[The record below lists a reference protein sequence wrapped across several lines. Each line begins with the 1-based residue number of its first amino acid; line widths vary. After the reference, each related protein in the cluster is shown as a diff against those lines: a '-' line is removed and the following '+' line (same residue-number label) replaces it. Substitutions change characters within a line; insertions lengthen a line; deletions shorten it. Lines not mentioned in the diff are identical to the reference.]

1 MSSENDLSNL
11 PNQLKRLVAI
21 RGEAIRYVSA
31 KDLEREGV
39 LFVQDGNHGN
49 NRPRQEE
56 FVGDSIPFVRPPDLV
71 SGEVCFTS
79 CDHIND
85 KAYSRIRK
93 GIGKPGDIL
102 ITTNA
107 TIGRIAKTQQNA
119 PETFVVNPQI
129 TLWRST
135 DKRVV
140 DQKYLYCFMR
150 DAAFMD
156 QLWSF
161 CGDNSTFNY
170 VCLSL
175 QKEIYLALPDIQEQK
190 AIAHILGTLDDKI
203 ELNRKTNETLE
214 AMAKALFK
222 SWFVDFDPVRAKI
235 EGRPT
240 GLPSEIS
247 DLFPDSFEDSELGEI
262 PSGWSISCVNDLCEW
277 VSSGGTPSRS
287 RKDFWEN
294 GNIPWFKTGEL
305 NDAPLLDSAEKINE
319 LALGNSSCK
328 YWEAGTILFAIY
340 ASPTVGRLGVLT
352 ESGTSNQAAA
362 GLKAKVGIGTPFLR
376 RTLLFSRDELQNIAV
391 GAAQQNINVQILK
404 DHKVVA
410 PGSSLATIYSKTI
423 SPLDEQQICLAKS
436 TREFCLL
443 RDALLPKLISGEI
456 RITDAEKML
465 EEVGV

>member
-1 MSSENDLSNL
+1 MSSEW
-11 PNQLKRLVAI
+11 RLI
-21 RGEAIRYVSA
+21 
-31 KDLEREGV
+31 K
-39 LFVQDGNHGN
+39 VQDLGTIVTG
-49 NRPRQEE
+49 RT
-56 FVGDSIPFVRPPDLV
+56 PP
-71 SGEVCFTS
+71 SGESDYYGEETPFLTPSDFGDLRKVEITGRRLSKTGTDRMSKILVPSGVGISCIGWQMGKAVLIDQPTITNQQINSIIISAERIDKYFVYYSLSTRRNEFFTLGS
-79 CDHIND
+79 GG
-85 KAYSRIRK
+85 SRT
-93 GIGKPGDIL
+93 PIL
-102 ITTNA
+102 N
-107 TIGRIAKTQQNA
+107 KTDFGNLD
-119 PETFVVNPQI
+119 F
-129 TLWRST
+129 L
-135 DKRVV
+135 
-140 DQKYLYCFMR
+140 
-150 DAAFMD
+150 
-156 QLWSF
+156 
-161 CGDNSTFNY
+161 
-170 VCLSL
+170 
-175 QKEIYLALPDIQEQK
+175 LPPVSEQK
-190 AIAHILGTLDDKI
+190 AIAHILGTLDNKI

-222 SWFVDFDPVRAKI
+222 SWFVDFDPVRAKA
-235 EGRPT
+235 EGRST
-240 GLPSEIS
+240 GLSPEIS

-262 PSGWSISCVNDLCEW
+262 PSGWSISCVNDLCDW

-362 GLKAKVGIGTPFLR
+362 GLKAKGVIGTPFLR

-410 PGSSLATIYSKTI
+410 PGIPLATVYSKSI

-436 TREFCLL
+436 TRELCLL

-456 RITDAEKML
+456 RIPDAEKML
-465 EEVGV
+465 EEVVL

>member
-1 MSSENDLSNL
+1 MQTGDIKSSGGKVTAFTQTYSEAGLAQS
-11 PNQLKRLVAI
+11 RLWEAGTLCITIAANIAETAI
-21 RGEAIRYVSA
+21 LAFPSCFPDSVVGFIGNPSLVDTRYVEYAFRHLRSQIQGDA
-31 KDLEREGV
+31 SGS
-39 LFVQDGNHGN
+39 VQDNINLEYLRSH
-49 NRPRQEE
+49 Q
-56 FVGDSIPFVRPPDLV
+56 IPV
-71 SGEVCFTS
+71 
-79 CDHIND
+79 
-85 KAYSRIRK
+85 YS
-93 GIGKPGDIL
+93 L
-102 ITTNA
+102 A
-107 TIGRIAKTQQNA
+107 T
-119 PETFVVNPQI
+119 
-129 TLWRST
+129 
-135 DKRVV
+135 
-140 DQKYLYCFMR
+140 
-150 DAAFMD
+150 
-156 QLWSF
+156 
-161 CGDNSTFNY
+161 
-170 VCLSL
+170 
-175 QKEIYLALPDIQEQK
+175 QK

-203 ELNRKTNETLE
+203 QLNRKTNETLE

-222 SWFVDFDPVRAKI
+222 SWFVDFDPVKAKA

-240 GLPSEIS
+240 GLPAEIS

-328 YWEAGTILFAIY
+328 YWEADTILFAIY

-362 GLKAKVGIGTPFLR
+362 GLKAKGVIGTPFLR

-410 PGSSLATIYSKTI
+410 PGIPLASVYSKTI

-436 TREFCLL
+436 TRELCLL
-443 RDALLPKLISGEI
+443 RDALLPKLISGEL
-456 RITDAEKML
+456 RIPDAEKML

>member
-1 MSSENDLSNL
+1 MSSDWVQCRLGDVIT
-11 PNQLKRLVAI
+11 LKRGYDLPKQSREQGTVPIISSSGVSDYHNLAMAKAP
-21 RGEAIRYVSA
+21 GVVTGRYGTIGNVYYVKEDYFPLNTTLYV
-31 KDLEREGV
+31 KD
-39 LFVQDGNHGN
+39 FKGNDPGFISYHLRTIDFN
-49 NRPRQEE
+49 
-56 FVGDSIPFVRPPDLV
+56 
-71 SGEVCFTS
+71 S
-79 CDHIND
+79 CSD
-85 KAYSRIRK
+85 KAAV
-93 GIGKPGDIL
+93 PGVNRNHLHELETAIPP
-102 ITTNA
+102 
-107 TIGRIAKTQQNA
+107 IA
-119 PETFVVNPQI
+119 
-129 TLWRST
+129 
-135 DKRVV
+135 
-140 DQKYLYCFMR
+140 
-150 DAAFMD
+150 
-156 QLWSF
+156 
-161 CGDNSTFNY
+161 
-170 VCLSL
+170 
-175 QKEIYLALPDIQEQK
+175 EQK

-214 AMAKALFK
+214 AMAKSLFK
-222 SWFVDFDPVRAKI
+222 AWFVDFDPVRSKV

-240 GLPSEIS
+240 GLPAEIS

-262 PSGWSISCVNDLCEW
+262 PSGWGISCVNDLCEW

-362 GLKAKVGIGTPFLR
+362 GLKAKGVIGTPFLR

-410 PGSSLATIYSKTI
+410 PGIPLATVYSKTI

-436 TREFCLL
+436 TRELCLL

-456 RITDAEKML
+456 RIPDAEKML
-465 EEVGV
+465 EEVDF

>member
-1 MSSENDLSNL
+1 MNSDWNHISFGEFISLQRGHDL
-11 PNQLKRLVAI
+11 PEQ
-21 RGEAIRYVSA
+21 
-31 KDLEREGV
+31 ERE
-39 LFVQDGNHGN
+39 DGNVPILGSFGVTGWH
-49 NRPRQEE
+49 
-56 FVGDSIPFVRPPDLV
+56 S
-71 SGEVCFTS
+71 TA
-79 CDHIND
+79 
-85 KAYSRIRK
+85 KAK
-93 GIGKPGDIL
+93 APGL
-102 ITTNA
+102 
-107 TIGRIAKTQQNA
+107 TIGRSGASFGVATY
-119 PETFVVNPQI
+119 
-129 TLWRST
+129 T
-135 DKRVV
+135 DK
-140 DQKYLYCFMR
+140 DYFPLNTTLYVTDFNGNNPR
-150 DAAFMD
+150 FAYYFAKNFDFTAF
-156 QLWSF
+156 
-161 CGDNSTFNY
+161 NSGSAQP
-170 VCLSL
+170 SL
-175 QKEIYLALPDIQEQK
+175 NRNFINPVEVSIPPRAEQK

-222 SWFVDFDPVRAKI
+222 SWFVDFDPVRAKA

-240 GLPSEIS
+240 GLPVEIS

-262 PSGWSISCVNDLCEW
+262 PSGWRISCVNDLCEW

-287 RKDFWEN
+287 RKDFCEN

-340 ASPTVGRLGVLT
+340 SSPTVGRLGLLT

-362 GLKAKVGIGTPFLR
+362 GLKAKGGIGTPFLR

-404 DHKVVA
+404 DHKVIA
-410 PGSSLATIYSKTI
+410 PDSSLATVYSKTI

-436 TREFCLL
+436 TRELCFL

-456 RITDAEKML
+456 RIPDAEKIL
-465 EEVGV
+465 EEVGI

>member
-1 MSSENDLSNL
+1 MTS
-11 PNQLKRLVAI
+11 
-21 RGEAIRYVSA
+21 
-31 KDLEREGV
+31 V
-39 LFVQDGNHGN
+39 LFYQLLSRKQDIKN
-49 NRPRQEE
+49 QA
-56 FVGDSIPFVRPPDLV
+56 VGAAQQNISAQFVRSIELPTPP
-71 SGEVCFTS
+71 
-79 CDHIND
+79 
-85 KAYSRIRK
+85 KA
-93 GIGKPGDIL
+93 
-102 ITTNA
+102 
-107 TIGRIAKTQQNA
+107 
-119 PETFVVNPQI
+119 
-129 TLWRST
+129 
-135 DKRVV
+135 
-140 DQKYLYCFMR
+140 
-150 DAAFMD
+150 
-156 QLWSF
+156 
-161 CGDNSTFNY
+161 
-170 VCLSL
+170 
-175 QKEIYLALPDIQEQK
+175 EQK

-222 SWFVDFDPVRAKI
+222 SWFVDFDPVRAKV

-240 GLPSEIS
+240 GLPAEIS

-362 GLKAKVGIGTPFLR
+362 GLKAKGGIGTPFLR

-410 PGSSLATIYSKTI
+410 PGSSLAAVYSKTI

-436 TREFCLL
+436 TRELCLL
-443 RDALLPKLISGEI
+443 RDALLPKLISGEM
-456 RITDAEKML
+456 RIPDAEKML

>member
-1 MSSENDLSNL
+1 MPNLNTQILS
-11 PNQLKRLVAI
+11 
-21 RGEAIRYVSA
+21 
-31 KDLEREGV
+31 
-39 LFVQDGNHGN
+39 
-49 NRPRQEE
+49 
-56 FVGDSIPFVRPPDLV
+56 
-71 SGEVCFTS
+71 
-79 CDHIND
+79 
-85 KAYSRIRK
+85 
-93 GIGKPGDIL
+93 
-102 ITTNA
+102 
-107 TIGRIAKTQQNA
+107 
-119 PETFVVNPQI
+119 
-129 TLWRST
+129 
-135 DKRVV
+135 
-140 DQKYLYCFMR
+140 
-150 DAAFMD
+150 
-156 QLWSF
+156 
-161 CGDNSTFNY
+161 
-170 VCLSL
+170 
-175 QKEIYLALPDIQEQK
+175 ALPVLLPSLQEQK

-203 ELNRKTNETLE
+203 ELNRKTNETIE
-214 AMAKALFK
+214 AIAKALFK
-222 SWFVDFDPVRAKI
+222 SWFVDFDPVRAKA

-240 GLPSEIS
+240 GLPAEIS

-328 YWEAGTILFAIY
+328 YWEADTILFAIY

-362 GLKAKVGIGTPFLR
+362 GLKAKGVIGTPFLR

-410 PGSSLATIYSKTI
+410 PGIPLASVYSKTI

-436 TREFCLL
+436 TRELCLL
-443 RDALLPKLISGEI
+443 RDALLPKLISGEL
-456 RITDAEKML
+456 RIPDAEKML